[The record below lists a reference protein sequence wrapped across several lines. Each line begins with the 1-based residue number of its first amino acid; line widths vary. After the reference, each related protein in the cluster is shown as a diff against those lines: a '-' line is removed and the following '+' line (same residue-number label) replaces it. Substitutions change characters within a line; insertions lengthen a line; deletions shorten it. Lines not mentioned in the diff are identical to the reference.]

1 MFQQKSARLPL
12 AISIVLLFVAYC
24 LLYPGLT
31 QPMLSVS
38 GTVEK
43 VKLVNEGKEFIQAM
57 EHTPAPVDSL
67 IDMAFDRLE
76 ITGIVDAFEKTQSII
91 GTANELYQHGYTVVA
106 MLIMIFSLVI
116 PMIKGFILLNLL
128 LPIRHTMKQKLLWI
142 SNGISKWSMTD
153 VFVIAIFVAFLAG
166 NGLQGDRN
174 LVDFE
179 ASLGNGFWYFLGYCL
194 VSIAGT
200 QLLSS
205 TANTHL
211 AHVNRLRCNDNP

>member
-1 MFQQKSARLPL
+1 MSQQKSARLL
-12 AISIVLLFVAYC
+12 SAAGIFLLLIAYC

-43 VKLVNEGKEFIQAM
+43 VKLVNEGKEFIQSID
-57 EHTPAPVDSL
+57 HTPAMVDNL

-76 ITGIVDAFEKTQSII
+76 VSGTVDAFEKTQSII
-91 GTANELYQHGYTVVA
+91 GTANDLYQHGYTMVA
-106 MLIMIFSLVI
+106 VLIVLFSVVI
-116 PMIKGFILLNLL
+116 PLIKGVILLCLL
-128 LPIRHTMKQKLLWI
+128 LPVRLALKQKLLWI

-166 NGLQGDRN
+166 NALQGNRN

-179 ASLGNGFWYFLGYCL
+179 ASLGIGFWYFLGYCL

-200 QLLSS
+200 QLLSF
-205 TANTHL
+205 AAKTHITDK
-211 AHVNRLRCNDNP
+211 AA